1 MTTKPFKVTFQSNVK
16 NILKVITVEKNLT
29 SGWKKPS
36 QIDIRDKLALLTFSL
51 KWVELQ
57 QDPKIVDSVEIR

>member
-29 SGWKKPS
+29 SGWKKTS
-36 QIDIRDKLALLTFSL
+36 QIDIRDKLALSTFSL

-57 QDPKIVDSVEIR
+57 QDPKIVDSVQIR